1 MDVSTTEENLNE
13 PEINKR
19 KARPTKRNETANFIM
34 TLLCFESENGFKS
47 DLISF
52 TIWRQRGQ
60 QILFEGEEKK
70 TEGVESGFLYSPNGV
85 LA

>member
-1 MDVSTTEENLNE
+1 
-13 PEINKR
+13 
-19 KARPTKRNETANFIM
+19 M